1 MLDFSRKKSQSP
13 KGLGG
18 ALRANVRGGHS
29 FSKKLAALPNATAFG
44 GIACSAAA
52 LLMLGACT
60 MAPRY
65 EREAPP
71 VAQSFPG
78 QTRPAQNVQLQW
90 RSLFTDP
97 ALQKTIDL
105 ALSNNRDLRIAA
117 LDIERAR
124 AQYRISRA
132 DLLPSLDGGASGSR
146 THTGSA
152 NSQTGVATTT
162 ESYSA
167 NVSAGWEL
175 DLFGRIRSLNT
186 AALESFFATR
196 ENRNAVTVSL
206 ISDVAVAW
214 LNVAADQDALRLTQS
229 TYASRKD
236 AYDIA
241 QGRARFGSLSD
252 LDLAQAKTDMEAAR
266 ASVAAA
272 QTSLDQDRAALTLL
286 VGATVPDD
294 LLPSGLNSGQVADN
308 LPVGLP
314 SDVLL
319 SRPDV
324 LASEHDL
331 KAANADIGAARAAF
345 FPTLSLTGSSG
356 SASRDLDGLFKSGTG
371 AYAYGV
377 NVKVPIFAG
386 GANAANLKG
395 AKASRD
401 IALAQYERSIQ
412 QAFSEVSQALAVR
425 ARIDERLDAL
435 TQATDAAQTATKLS
449 QARYDNGTDS
459 YLTLLTAQRTL
470 YASQQ
475 SLIDLQ
481 TLRATN
487 LVALYRA
494 LGNDASLK

>member
-1 MLDFSRKKSQSP
+1 MKF
-13 KGLGG
+13 
-18 ALRANVRGGHS
+18 
-29 FSKKLAALPNATAFG
+29 TA
-44 GIACSAAA
+44 SAAA
-52 LLMLGACT
+52 FLMLGACT
-60 MAPRY
+60 LAPRY

-71 VAQSFPG
+71 VAQSWPV
-78 QTRPAQNVQLQW
+78 QTPTSNAQLQSGSSSEAVAQLKW
-90 RSLFTDP
+90 RSLFVDP

-132 DLLPSLDGGASGSR
+132 DLLPSLDGGVSGSR
-146 THTGSA
+146 SHTGSA
-152 NSQTGVATTT
+152 NTTTGLATTS

-175 DLFGRIRSLNT
+175 DLFGRIRSLNK

-196 ENRNAVTVSL
+196 ETRNAVGISL
-206 ISDVAVAW
+206 ISEVATAW
-214 LNVAADQDALRLTQS
+214 LNVAADQDSLRLTQA
-229 TYASRKD
+229 TYAARKD

-241 QGRARFGSLSD
+241 AGRARFGSLSD
-252 LDLAQAKTDMEAAR
+252 LDLAQAKTDMETSRAAV
-266 ASVAAA
+266 ASA
-272 QTSLDQDRAALTLL
+272 QTSLDQDKAALTLL

-294 LLPSGLNSGQVADN
+294 LLPQGLKAGQVADS

-319 SRPDV
+319 ARPDV
-324 LASEHDL
+324 LAAEHDL

-345 FPTLSLTGSSG
+345 FPTISLTGSSG
-356 SASRDLDGLFKSGTG
+356 SASHDLDGLFKSGTG
-371 AYAYGV
+371 NYSYGV
-377 NVKVPIFAG
+377 NVRVPIFAG
-386 GANAANLKG
+386 GANAAGLKG
-395 AKASRD
+395 AKTSRD
-401 IALAQYERSIQ
+401 IALAQYEHSIQ

-425 ARIDERLDAL
+425 ARIDERLDAQ
-435 TQATDAAQTATKLS
+435 TQATDAARTAMKLS

-459 YLTLLTAQRTL
+459 YLTLLTTQRTL
-470 YASQQ
+470 YASEQ

-494 LGNDASLK
+494 LGNDDSLK